1 MTFLPVAFLNASSI
15 SAARRLE
22 SDYEEKRPVIALGFD
37 YDYDQEKKLIA
48 KIQYN
53 KLPYSGMSETT
64 FYMNL
69 QFAF

>member
-1 MTFLPVAFLNASSI
+1 VN
-15 SAARRLE
+15 LE
-22 SDYEEKRPVIALGFD
+22 SDYEDKRAVIALGFD
-37 YDYDQEKKLIA
+37 YDYDQEKKLIT